1 MNKFSSMCFYLLH
14 NAEAYSYMNPNE
26 REYVISAHKQ
36 ASKRAWI
43 SGIPTEDY
51 RNVEAILKM
60 VQERM
65 ENERNNRRN
74 A

>member
-26 REYVISAHKQ
+26 REYVISAHQ
-36 ASKRAWI
+36 AASKRAWI
-43 SGIPTEDY
+43 VGVDVENY

-65 ENERNNRRN
+65 EKERRN